1 MSGRTPGGPSLLEA
15 EWYWGDI
22 TREEVNEKLKD
33 TPDGT
38 FLVRDASSRGGEYTL
53 TLRKGGSNKL
63 VKICHE
69 DGCYGFSAPFQFS
82 SVPEL
87 VAFYQTTSLKEYNRT
102 LDTRLLY
109 PVSRYQQ
116 DVELVGH
123 GADVEKVQM
132 KLKEINRSY
141 LEKSKLYDKY
151 YENYQNA
158 SQDILLKRQALDAFQ
173 EAVGMYDDH
182 IRLHGTC
189 SLKAFPHDKRA
200 LDDNFNI
207 LQMRL
212 KLLHDQQEDLAKDL
226 RQVNDYN
233 RELDL
238 EMNSLKPEII
248 RLYKQREQHQSWLLS
263 HGARVEEVNKL
274 LVQSSR
280 EMPHN
285 DEKSWLMRDVD
296 RPKAEEMLQ
305 NKDHGTFL
313 IRWSAKNQQ
322 YALSIKCGSEVG
334 HCLIYNGAHGFGFA
348 EPYNVYSSLM
358 ELVLHYAV
366 NSLEEHNEKLKT
378 TLMYPVGGSLPT
390 HENAYIPHDRL
401 TM

>member
-1 MSGRTPGGPSLLEA
+1 M
-15 EWYWGDI
+15 D
-22 TREEVNEKLKD
+22 
-33 TPDGT
+33 
-38 FLVRDASSRGGEYTL
+38 
-53 TLRKGGSNKL
+53 LRL
-63 VKICHE
+63 I
-69 DGCYGFSAPFQFS
+69 Y
-82 SVPEL
+82 
-87 VAFYQTTSLKEYNRT
+87 
-102 LDTRLLY
+102 
-109 PVSRYQQ
+109 
-116 DVELVGH
+116 
-123 GADVEKVQM
+123 
-132 KLKEINRSY
+132 Y
-141 LEKSKLYDKY
+141 LC
-151 YENYQNA
+151 
-158 SQDILLKRQALDAFQ
+158 QALDAFQ

-296 RPKAEEMLQ
+296 RPKVKLYCKVNAMVYICFPFCPY
-305 NKDHGTFL
+305 FL
-313 IRWSAKNQQ
+313 ASFDQI
-322 YALSIKCGSEVG
+322 
-334 HCLIYNGAHGFGFA
+334 
-348 EPYNVYSSLM
+348 
-358 ELVLHYAV
+358 
-366 NSLEEHNEKLKT
+366 
-378 TLMYPVGGSLPT
+378 
-390 HENAYIPHDRL
+390 
-401 TM
+401 